1 MKRSIVVYDSWGE
14 LLCNLPDEAAGI
26 LIKMMCQYSF
36 SESADPS
43 DNEMINAM
51 FMMIKSKLDEDTE
64 SYEETV
70 KKRSEAG
77 KKGME
82 KRWKDN
88 NDITEDNNVITNDNT
103 VNQNITNITD
113 SVSVSVS
120 DSVSDKDKKKR
131 GRFAPPSLTEVKAY
145 CQERDN
151 GVDPEAFID
160 FYESKG
166 WKVGNSPMKDWQAC
180 IRTWEKRENNKASP
194 KEKFD
199 VDAYLRERAGLT

>member
-1 MKRSIVVYDSWGE
+1 MRDSFTFYRSFAEGLKEVDDATFRRLVESIMSYALNDEEPELSGLEKTAFLAWKANIDASNKR
-14 LLCNLPDEAAGI
+14 
-26 LIKMMCQYSF
+26 
-36 SESADPS
+36 
-43 DNEMINAM
+43 
-51 FMMIKSKLDEDTE
+51 
-64 SYEETV
+64 
-70 KKRSEAG
+70 
-77 KKGME
+77 
-82 KRWKDN
+82 KDN
-88 NDITEDNNVITNDNT
+88 GKLGGRPTSEKPLVMDDETIGYEDENHRLEDEKPNKKEKENKKENKNVNENEKK
-103 VNQNITNITD
+103 
-113 SVSVSVS
+113 
-120 DSVSDKDKKKR
+120 KDK
-131 GRFAPPSLTEVKAY
+131 RFAPPSLTEVKAY